1 MSFRI
6 FLAGTLLAAGLPA
19 ANHAHATQ
27 PPELAGIALQASS
40 SSGQSRYELG
50 AVVDVRRAS
59 VNGVTILAIT
69 PGGAA
74 DRMGLQTGDQLRVV
88 NGRRL
93 DGTTKPSSTL
103 ENALQEGNGALQVE
117 AMRNGK
123 PLMLAGRADIASTL
137 PPKLQ
142 GGRQSCGYVSARA
155 GVVPRSQDIFHAD
168 ITQVDG
174 RSTPVLSE
182 YRHRL
187 DAGKHVLVV
196 REFIDPK
203 RLNSS
208 QLQQIAKMKKFAFAR
223 AYKSLVVDVQP
234 GTSHRIGVR
243 LLRDKLDTQSIRD
256 NAYWEPVVWQEVAE
270 ACP

>member
-93 DGTTKPSSTL
+93 DGTTKPSSS
-103 ENALQEGNGALQVE
+103 
-117 AMRNGK
+117 MRAAS
-123 PLMLAGRADIASTL
+123 PTMASSFDIL
-137 PPKLQ
+137 
-142 GGRQSCGYVSARA
+142 
-155 GVVPRSQDIFHAD
+155 
-168 ITQVDG
+168 
-174 RSTPVLSE
+174 
-182 YRHRL
+182 
-187 DAGKHVLVV
+187 
-196 REFIDPK
+196 
-203 RLNSS
+203 
-208 QLQQIAKMKKFAFAR
+208 
-223 AYKSLVVDVQP
+223 
-234 GTSHRIGVR
+234 
-243 LLRDKLDTQSIRD
+243 
-256 NAYWEPVVWQEVAE
+256 
-270 ACP
+270 

>member
-6 FLAGTLLAAGLPA
+6 LLAGMLLAAGLPA
-19 ANHAHATQ
+19 ANHARATQ
-27 PPELAGIALQASS
+27 PTELAGIALQASS

-74 DRMGLQTGDQLRVV
+74 DRMGLQTGDQLRAV

-93 DGTTKPSSTL
+93 DDTTKPSSTL
-103 ENALQEGNGALQVE
+103 ENALQEGSGALEVE
-117 AMRNGK
+117 VMRNGK
-123 PLMLAGRADIASTL
+123 PLVLADRADIVSTL
-137 PPKLQ
+137 PPNLR
-142 GGRQSCGYVSARA
+142 GGRHACGYVSAQA
-155 GVVPRSQDIFHAD
+155 GVVPRSQDVFRAE

-174 RSTPVLSE
+174 RSTQLHPE

-196 REFIDPK
+196 REFIDPI

-223 AYKSLVVDVQP
+223 AYKSFVVDVQP
-234 GTSHRIGVR
+234 GISHRIGAR
-243 LLRDKLDTQSIRD
+243 LLRDKLDTRSIRD